1 MKWYLF
7 DRNQWQCDMNTNR
20 TSNNTNEFAIH
31 KFESWS
37 ICKPLYFNRTHHV
50 EISFEIWSTA
60 SQGNSLSFSTFLDC
74 SYSLRSLARIEIK
87 RILFVNTKWKFKN
100 VWYSPEVLWLD
111 ERKKEKNIKDD
122 SLLEDELR
130 DIRFVLRFFVTSHN
144 PPILRNFSDSNIRT
158 Q

>member
-7 DRNQWQCDMNTNR
+7 DRNQWQYNMNINR
-20 TSNNTNEFAIH
+20 TSNNMYEFAIR

-37 ICKPLYFNRTHHV
+37 ICKPLYFNRIRV

-60 SQGNSLSFSTFLDC
+60 SQGNSLSFLTFLDC
-74 SYSLRSLARIEIK
+74 SYVISGSEIEIK

-100 VWYSPEVLWLD
+100 VWYSPEVLWSD
-111 ERKKEKNIKDD
+111 EWKKKKKYKRWFIKDK
-122 SLLEDELR
+122 LR
-130 DIRFVLRFFVTSHN
+130 DIRFVLCFFITSHN
-144 PPILRNFSDSNIRT
+144 PPILRNFSDSSIRT